1 MKKRILSFLVALA
14 FCLGLLPTAALAA
27 DSSVRISSV
36 TLENGKLYVADSM
49 NGIREK
55 TEDDP
60 PDTPYLEYQDDV
72 LTVHGEME
80 ITTGMAAEGNLTIN
94 GDENAALTISYSDL
108 ELRNGILTLDGG
120 VDFNVQCIAASS
132 SEECTLTTTEDY
144 SGDISIVADSSAG
157 GKTIDNVIL
166 DLKSSGSVIING
178 TINEQY
184 VPMTLKSSG
193 DVTFQSNSQITNSP
207 FMIESENAEI
217 RTTDNGIFWRDLII
231 NARND
236 VSIVNKTF
244 FITLGSLDISAQ
256 NDVLIRSNGIPI
268 MTGYE
273 AGGMTVRN
281 AKNVSID
288 GETDNVR
295 TAFFLTPAT
304 FENCG
309 KVSITDSGDGALL
322 AGDGTITTDCPCIV
336 KQEGLGKYSVIMP
349 DGETWAYSEEGFG
362 IDSFSDVY
370 ERICYNVNGGWAY
383 YEPAAGGNPAR
394 LTLDGVT
401 YNDDIDCGN
410 VETVI
415 VARGENTIEII
426 KSEAPVIIEKTNG
439 ELNAVVTIIDNDART
454 ETSTVYGNAVL
465 VDEEFYIENKKLL
478 TIPSGTSLTIDEDSS
493 FRIEDPAKLTINP
506 NARLVNNGEIILRT
520 DETAFGNISEYIK
533 SLGLS
538 GSGMVYTTEPN
549 GSGGYNCA
557 RAYSNSGKEL
567 IIPTGGTLDVSTGGD
582 STGDGYVWDS
592 TTKTLTLAEGFYA
605 TKVTIPDDRVTIV
618 TQGEATIGTLTT
630 PDDPFGGGP
639 SPQNTKLALSGTGTL
654 TFQDRLEL
662 SGGRGNCITV
672 AQGANVIA
680 EKGLAG
686 GIGGGVDFSVTVDGH
701 LTAYSSGAG
710 SAIYAGKT
718 AIGGTGVLEV
728 YGIEGVF
735 LGGMDGSTNYSNL
748 FTITG
753 DGRFTADCS
762 SYNLMVGTS
771 GSDFPAGTTADGAIA
786 LGEEYQPDDCV
797 AKKTLDSQI
806 DLVRLSTDQVFTGP
820 LTIHRNHDYSGE
832 WEKDDANHW
841 KVCTFTGCGRKD
853 QSAAHDWLGWSHDD
867 DNHWRKCSI
876 CGQIQ
881 SAAHDWSN
889 WSHDDSTHWR
899 QCRGCGESQSGLHVY
914 DDGQDTV
921 CNTCGYTRTVAPSHT
936 HVWSMAW
943 SNDNSCH
950 WRECTVPGCGLTD
963 SSQKGDYGAH
973 VYDDEQDTA
982 CNICGYTRTV
992 TVLPDSPS
1000 SPSSP
1005 SASGSSGGRKAGS
1018 VSTYRVIV
1026 KQADH
1031 GEISSDRDRASA
1043 GSTVILTVDPNNGY
1057 ALDTLTVTDGQGNAL
1072 RLTEQEDGRYTF
1084 TMPAS
1089 DVTASAAFA
1098 PLPTGETDCPSRA
1111 FPDLDVSDWYHEA
1124 VDFVLERGLM
1134 SGTNAG
1140 FAPNAPL
1147 SRAML
1152 AQILWNHAGKPAAGR
1167 STFPDVPAS
1176 EWYAAAIDWA
1186 SETGIVSGYG
1196 DGRFG
1201 PNDSV
1206 TREQFAVML
1215 WRCAGSPVPSGAALN
1230 FSDADKISPYA
1241 LTAIRWAVENGILSG
1256 AGSGQLAPQGLAT
1269 RAQAAQMLKNYI
1281 KD

>member
-27 DSSVRISSV
+27 DSSVLISSV
-36 TLENGKLYVADSM
+36 TLENGKLYVADST

-80 ITTGMAAEGNLTIN
+80 ITTGMAAEGNLTIY
-94 GDENAALTISYSDL
+94 GDENAALTISDSDL

-132 SEECTLTTTEDY
+132 SEESTLTTTGDY
-144 SGDISIVADSSAG
+144 SGDIRIEADSTEDTA
-157 GKTIDNVIL
+157 IDNNVLL
-166 DLKSSGSVIING
+166 DLKSSGSVTING
-178 TINEQY
+178 KINYQQSAPQ
-184 VPMTLKSSG
+184 PMTLKSSG
-193 DVTFQSNSQITNSP
+193 DVVFQSNSQIKNSP

-217 RTTDNGIFWRDLII
+217 QTTGVFWGDLII
-231 NARND
+231 NARNK
-236 VSIVNKTF
+236 VSISNETTA
-244 FITLGSLDISAQ
+244 ITLGSLDISAQ
-256 NDVLIRSNGIPI
+256 NDVLIRSNGILI

-281 AKNVSID
+281 AKNVSIY
-288 GETDNVR
+288 GETGGYI

-309 KVSITDSGDGALL
+309 KVSITDNGDGALL
-322 AGDGTITTDCPCIV
+322 ADGITITTDCPCIV

-349 DGETWAYSEEGFG
+349 DGETWAYSEEDFG
-362 IDSFSDVY
+362 IGSFSDVH

-401 YNDDIDCGN
+401 YKSDIDCGN
-410 VETVI
+410 VETII
-415 VARGENTIEII
+415 VARGDNTIEFIE
-426 KSEAPVIIEKTNG
+426 SEAPVSIDEESGT
-439 ELNAVVTIIDNDART
+439 LNAIVTMIDKDADT

-465 VDEEFYIENKKLL
+465 VDDGFNIENNKSL
-478 TIPSGTSLTIDEDSS
+478 TIPSGTSLTI
-493 FRIEDPAKLTINP
+493 NP
-506 NARLVNNGEIILRT
+506 DARLINNGEIILRT
-520 DETAFGNISEYIK
+520 DSTAFGDISAYIK

-538 GSGMVYTTEPN
+538 GSGTVYTTERN
-549 GSGGYNCA
+549 GSGGYN
-557 RAYSNSGKEL
+557 RVEAYSNSGKKL
-567 IIPTGGTLDVSTGGD
+567 IIPTGGTLDVSSAPTGGD
-582 STGDGYVWDS
+582 LTADGYHWDAG
-592 TTKTLTLAEGFYA
+592 TNTLTLADGFYA
-605 TKVTIPDDRVTIV
+605 AKVTIPDDRVTIV
-618 TQGEATIGTLTT
+618 TQDEATIGTLTT

-639 SPQNTKLALSGTGTL
+639 SPKNTKLALSGTGTL

-662 SGGRGNCITV
+662 SGGSGNCITV
-672 AQGANVIA
+672 AQGTNVIA

-701 LTAYSSGAG
+701 LTAYSNDAG

-797 AKKTLDSQI
+797 AKKTLDSRI
-806 DLVRLSTDQVFTGP
+806 DLVRPSTGQVFTGP

-832 WEKDDANHW
+832 WEKDDVSHW

-853 QSAAHDWLGWSHDD
+853 QSAAHDWLGLSHDD

-899 QCRGCGESQSGLHVY
+899 QCSGCGESQSGSHVY

-921 CNTCGYTRTVAPSHT
+921 CNTCGYTRTVAPPHT
-936 HVWSMAW
+936 HVWSMEW

-950 WRECTVPGCGLTD
+950 WRECTVPGCDLTD
-963 SSQKGDYGAH
+963 SSQKGGYGVH

-1005 SASGSSGGRKAGS
+1005 SASGSSGGRKRGS

-1026 KQADH
+1026 EQADH
-1031 GEISSDRDRASA
+1031 GEVGADRDRASA
-1043 GSTVILTVDPNNGY
+1043 GSTVILTVAPDNGY

-1098 PLPTGETDCPSRA
+1098 PLPTAETDCPSRA

-1140 FAPNAPL
+1140 FAPNASL

-1152 AQILWNHAGKPAAGR
+1152 AQILWNHAGKPAA
-1167 STFPDVPAS
+1167 
-1176 EWYAAAIDWA
+1176 AIDWA

-1196 DGRFG
+1196 EGRFG

-1230 FSDADKISPYA
+1230 FSDADKLSPYA

-1256 AGSGQLAPQGLAT
+1256 VGSGQLAPQGLAT